1 MFAMT
6 LEPVDWSSYAAAW
19 PARCD
24 HALVALGTRLLVFG
38 GVAKGRWALQDVWCS
53 EAQLLGLA
61 LQLLGMFARR
71 IVVFSWCCIG
81 AWYSCMF
88 WLACSLCGGVMIAF
102 SCCLF
107 SRSSSVGSP
116 T

>member
-1 MFAMT
+1 MT

-61 LQLLGMFARR
+61 AWLFCSSDRCFFLVLHWCLVLLYVLVGLLCVWRR
-71 IVVFSWCCIG
+71 
-81 AWYSCMF
+81 A
-88 WLACSLCGGVMIAF
+88 
-102 SCCLF
+102 
-107 SRSSSVGSP
+107 
-116 T
+116 